1 MKKFRMFIVASLLCS
16 FASPTLSL
24 AGSSQVKSKQ
34 ETKEKTKETFKVKNS
49 KINLNS
55 KWVPENN
62 FESATDANGKKIAWN
77 DISKSVATSGKVDT
91 TKVGSYKITYT
102 FNKTKETAIVEVVE
116 EKKVNKD
123 KPKNTKEQSPGITPT
138 SLNLRDT
145 NLKVGENWK
154 AELNF
159 DSIIMS
165 DGSKLTWADASKEII
180 VTGNVDTE
188 KPGNY
193 KVTYNYRSLSKT
205 ATITVESDV
214 KPQELIVKDSK
225 LKVGSSWE
233 AKDNFE
239 SILMSDGSKL
249 SWEAISKEMIIT
261 DTVDTKKAGTYKV
274 TYNYRN
280 LKKVATITV
289 ESDVKAKD
297 LVVKNSTILVGDQW
311 TEKDNF
317 EFVLM
322 SDGSKLSWEDVAK
335 EMKVTGK
342 VDSQKEG
349 TYKVTYNYREFKK
362 VAIITVKSKNE
373 VTAKKL
379 VVKNSTIFTDSNWHA
394 KDNFDYILMSD
405 GSKLLWKDVEKE
417 IVVSGKVNT
426 QKAGT
431 YKITYNVRGL
441 SKVAEVT
448 VKNLEAKS
456 MVVKDSTISLGSKWH
471 AKDNFNYLLL
481 SNGSKLTWEKVE
493 KEIIIT
499 GEVNTQKVG
508 TYKVTYDCKGLT
520 KVATITVKQSGKPGS
535 GTTNGKKPT
544 VSKPTTSKPT
554 KYLPKT
560 GEVNNSSLLMIGV
573 LIISGTFIGL
583 TFKLKKET
591 N

>member
-1 MKKFRMFIVASLLCS
+1 M
-16 FASPTLSL
+16 
-24 AGSSQVKSKQ
+24 
-34 ETKEKTKETFKVKNS
+34 
-49 KINLNS
+49 
-55 KWVPENN
+55 
-62 FESATDANGKKIAWN
+62 
-77 DISKSVATSGKVDT
+77 
-91 TKVGSYKITYT
+91 
-102 FNKTKETAIVEVVE
+102 
-116 EKKVNKD
+116 
-123 KPKNTKEQSPGITPT
+123 TPT

-249 SWEAISKEMIIT
+249 SWEAISKEMIITDTVDTKKAGTYKVTYNYRNLTKVATITVESDIEPQELMVKDSKLKVGSSWEAKDNFEFILMSDGSKLSWEDVSKEMVVT